1 MSMRSEV
8 SLDMSQNPCFF
19 FAADQN
25 YFPYACLAARR
36 VLDVSG
42 PIKGFL
48 LQTGAGAKDLEV
60 GERLLGSAVSILD
73 VSKFMEAT
81 NFDPG
86 HLTLATYI
94 RLFADQLPEFEP
106 YDRIV
111 YADSDVL
118 FNRSIA
124 DLTHAQLHAPL
135 LAAHDEQSYFDA
147 KYRKHLPM
155 KPGAPKFNAGVLVFN
170 MPLVRR
176 EGLLQRT
183 RELSSQHTYGLDQ
196 GALNVAFEG
205 RWQTMHPYWNVMT
218 NFSSQISFGKSFA
231 RHFTRGKPWS
241 QHPIGVEPEVLAIYR
256 QLAKDTPW
264 AGHFPR
270 QARFVLKSFTRKLD
284 AITGFLIND
293 EKRKRRSRFD
303 AEQVSGV
310 FAEHA
315 DRCMMA
321 AQYPERVAGIAM

>member
-1 MSMRSEV
+1 MSPNS
-8 SLDMSQNPCFF
+8 CFF
-19 FAADQN
+19 LAADQN

-36 VLDVSG
+36 ALDVSG
-42 PIKGFL
+42 PIKGFI
-48 LQTGAGAKDLEV
+48 LQTGVGSNDLAAGN
-60 GERLLGSAVSILD
+60 RLLGDRVTILD
-73 VSKFMEAT
+73 VSKFMQAMDF
-81 NFDPG
+81 NPG
-86 HLTLATYI
+86 HLSLATYI

-106 YDRIV
+106 YDHIV

-124 DLTHAQLHAPL
+124 DLAHTQLHAPL

-147 KYRKHLPM
+147 KYRKYLPM

-183 RELSSQHTYGLDQ
+183 RELASRHIYGMDQ
-196 GALNVAFEG
+196 GALNVAFEE

-218 NFSSQISFGKSFA
+218 NFSSQISFGESFG
-231 RHFTRGKPWS
+231 RHFSWGKPWS
-241 QHPIGVEPEVLAIYR
+241 RHPTGVEPEALAIYR

-264 AGHFPR
+264 AGHFVG
-270 QARFVLKSFTRKLD
+270 QARLVLKSFTRKFD
-284 AITGFLIND
+284 AVTGFLLND

-303 AEQVSGV
+303 AGHVSSV
-310 FAEHA
+310 FAGHA
-315 DRCMMA
+315 DRFMMA
-321 AQYPERVAGIAM
+321 AQYPERVAGIATRNE

>member
-1 MSMRSEV
+1 
-8 SLDMSQNPCFF
+8 MSQNPCFF

-42 PIKGFL
+42 PIKGFI
-48 LQTGAGAKDLEV
+48 LQMGVSTEDLEV
-60 GERLLGSAVSILD
+60 GDRLLGSAVSILD
-73 VSKFMEAT
+73 VSKFMEAR

-94 RLFADQLPEFEP
+94 RLFADQLAEFEP
-106 YDRIV
+106 YDHIV

-118 FNRSIA
+118 FNRSIV
-124 DLTHAQLHAPL
+124 DLANTQLHAPL
-135 LAAHDEQSYFDA
+135 LAAHDEQCYFDT
-147 KYRKHLPM
+147 KYRRRLPM

-170 MPLVRR
+170 MPMVRR

-183 RELSSQHTYGLDQ
+183 RELASQRIDNMDQ
-196 GALNVAFEG
+196 GALNVAFED

-218 NFSSQISFGKSFA
+218 NFTSQVRFDKAFA

-241 QHPIGVEPEVLAIYR
+241 NRPVGVELEALAIYR
-256 QLAKDTPW
+256 HLAKDTPW
-264 AGHFPR
+264 AGHFAR
-270 QARFVLKSFTRKLD
+270 QARFVLKRFTRKLD
-284 AITGFLIND
+284 AITGFLAND
-293 EKRKRRSRFD
+293 EKRRRRSLFD
-303 AEQVSGV
+303 AEQVSAV

-315 DRCMMA
+315 DRLMMA
-321 AQYPERVAGIAM
+321 VRYPERVSGIESKKTTISPR